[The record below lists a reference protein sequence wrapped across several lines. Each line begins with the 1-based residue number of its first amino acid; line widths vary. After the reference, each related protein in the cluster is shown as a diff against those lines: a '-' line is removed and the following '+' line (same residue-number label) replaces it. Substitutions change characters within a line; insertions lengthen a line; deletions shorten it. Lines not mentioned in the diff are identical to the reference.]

1 MKGLAAFCLLVL
13 LVAPAVAGACARR
26 SAAALGARIV
36 PVGRQPVE
44 DVRAEG
50 LALAADEG
58 IAMNEALVW
67 SGDWAWSLPLIVVN
81 VVLHVLGLGFIN
93 ANVLR
98 VFALVK
104 DGRNFLTIFCVVMG
118 VTVLLAT
125 VLHGLEATIWALA
138 YRLLGAVPDDKSA
151 MLYSL
156 EAITSYGHNNLYLA
170 AHWQLMGALEALNGM
185 LLLGL
190 TTAFLYGLI
199 QRVWPVED
207 RRWHSHRER
216 KP

>member
-1 MKGLAAFCLLVL
+1 MNN
-13 LVAPAVAGACARR
+13 
-26 SAAALGARIV
+26 AL
-36 PVGRQPVE
+36 P
-44 DVRAEG
+44 
-50 LALAADEG
+50 
-58 IAMNEALVW
+58 W
-67 SGDWAWSLPLIVVN
+67 SGDWAWSLPLMVLT

-98 VFALVK
+98 VFSLVR
-104 DGRNFLTIFCVVMG
+104 GHRNFLTIFCVVMG

-125 VLHGLEATIWALA
+125 LLHGLEATIWAAA
-138 YRLLGAVPDDKSA
+138 YRLLGAVADDKSA

-156 EAITSYGHNNLYLA
+156 DAITTYGHNNLYLA
-170 AHWQLMGALEALNGM
+170 EHWQLMGALEALNGM

-207 RRWHSHRER
+207 RHWRRHHSDA
-216 KP
+216 P